1 MKQLEG
7 KVSIVTGAGR
17 GIGRAI
23 AQLFA
28 AEGAAVVVASRTVGE
43 GEETVRLIRDSGGEA
58 RFIPTDVGRDGEMRR
73 LVDETV
79 RDFGRLDILINNA
92 GVSGPGK
99 PLEATTEEEWDRV
112 IDTNLKGCYLGMRY
126 AIPHLRAAG
135 GGAIVNFSS
144 VLAELTLPDCSGY
157 TAAKAAVIGLTKA
170 AALEVGRDGIRVNC
184 ILPGSIDTPMMWEGL
199 SEAERHEF
207 EPRADAA
214 QPLGKVGRPEEI
226 ARVALFLVSDGA
238 SFMTGSPV
246 LVDGGLLTWI
256 ANAR

>member
-7 KVSIVTGAGR
+7 KVAIVTGAGR
-17 GIGRAI
+17 GIGRAV
-23 AQLFA
+23 ARLFA
-28 AEGAAVVVASRTVGE
+28 VEGAAVVVASRTIGE
-43 GEETVRLIRDSGGEA
+43 GEETVRLIRTAGGEA
-58 RFIPTDVGRDGEMRR
+58 RFIPVDIGRDNDVRQ
-73 LVDETV
+73 LVEETIHGY
-79 RDFGRLDILINNA
+79 GRLDILINNA

-99 PLEATTEEEWDRV
+99 LLEETTEEEWDRV

-144 VLAELTLPDCSGY
+144 VLAELTLPNCSGY

-170 AALEVGRDGIRVNC
+170 TALEVGRDGIRVNC
-184 ILPGSIDTPMMWEGL
+184 ILPGSVDTAMMWEGL
-199 SEAERHEF
+199 SDAERREF
-207 EPRADAA
+207 EPRVDAA
-214 QPLGKVGRPEEI
+214 QPLGKVGQPEEI
-226 ARVALFLVSDGA
+226 ARVTLFLVSSGA
-238 SFMTGSPV
+238 SFMTGAPV